1 MLSCHLSLGLSCKW
15 DWMGTDGLFLTGVP
29 GLHQAVAAGDF
40 LPGLSGIGQFLPVF
54 LSIPIKVISKHIK
67 K

>member
-1 MLSCHLSLGLSCKW
+1 MKKFGQQKLGEK
-15 DWMGTDGLFLTGVP
+15 VP
-29 GLHQAVAAGDF
+29 GLGQAVAAGDF

-54 LSIPIKVISKHIK
+54 LSIPLKVISKHMK